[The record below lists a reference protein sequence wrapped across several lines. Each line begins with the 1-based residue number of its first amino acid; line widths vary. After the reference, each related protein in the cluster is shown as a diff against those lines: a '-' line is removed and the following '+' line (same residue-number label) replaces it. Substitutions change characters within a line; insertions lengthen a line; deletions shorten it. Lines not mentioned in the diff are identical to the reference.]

1 MLTINIFKAI
11 DEMIPKELALKEDKI
26 GYFGINYQNSEI
38 KNIKVMM
45 DILPKN
51 DDSFNKGDL
60 VITHHPPIFTPRTPT
75 YTVHTNWDVY
85 KGGSSDAL
93 AKSLNLKVMSTFD
106 ITTGLGRICSCY
118 RTLEEILNTISQRFN
133 EENTRVINGR
143 NPNKIVKKIAILA
156 GNGLSNLN
164 YIKLAKERNV
174 DVFISGDLNHQSSIL
189 AEKLNLTLIDLSY
202 YYSEIPGLYALADLI
217 SSIGIPIEVIDSG
230 VPWDYIKNLK

>member
-1 MLTINIFKAI
+1 MQKFK
-11 DEMIPKELALKEDKI
+11 
-26 GYFGINYQNSEI
+26 
-38 KNIKVMM
+38 
-45 DILPKN
+45 
-51 DDSFNKGDL
+51 
-60 VITHHPPIFTPRTPT
+60 
-75 YTVHTNWDVY
+75 
-85 KGGSSDAL
+85 
-93 AKSLNLKVMSTFD
+93 
-106 ITTGLGRICSCY
+106 
-118 RTLEEILNTISQRFN
+118 